1 MTMDSHLLNLLIV
14 EDDHTLAASLK
25 LLASN
30 NFRVFIAQ
38 KPSLIPEHIFFHI
51 ALVDM
56 HLESLPSD
64 SADGLEVIQKLLKK
78 NPQLEIV
85 AISGKLDRNLMEKSV
100 IVGAQRFLAKP
111 LSADEVMAVLEKL
124 EALWRLRLASHDNQ
138 KAKAHLIGKSEIS
151 ENIRKRIAEL
161 KSEKSPILIEG
172 ETGVG
177 KDVVARLLNEQE
189 ENLPFVTVNCSALTD
204 SLFESEFFGHLKG
217 SFTGADYNKIGFT
230 EAANGGDLFLDEIET
245 MPLQQ
250 QAKLLR
256 FLESGEIRKVGSKAP
271 LHVEVR
277 VIVASNIP
285 LKQLVAEKKFREDL
299 YFRLSAHRIEIPAL
313 RDRKEDIPL
322 IAKSF
327 IEAEKPKRNKNF
339 DDQAICELQN
349 YKWPGNVRELKR
361 VCEQLV
367 LTSPLPIIRDV
378 DVKKYI
384 ASEASVEKTVHFNFN
399 TSLDDFLKKQ
409 EKAFIESCLSQTQD
423 IDKTIDV
430 LKISKSSL
438 YKKIKDLGI
447 QYE

>member
-1 MTMDSHLLNLLIV
+1 MTPNSHLLNLLIV

-38 KPSLIPEHIFFHI
+38 KPSLIPDHIFFHI
-51 ALVDM
+51 ALIDM

-64 SADGLEVIQKLLKK
+64 SADGLEVVQQLIKK

-85 AISGKLDRNLMEKSV
+85 AISGKLDRYLMEKAV
-100 IVGAQRFLAKP
+100 LAGAQRFLAKP
-111 LSADEVMAVLEKL
+111 LSADEVTAILEKT
-124 EALWRLRLASHDNQ
+124 EALWRLRLATHDNH
-138 KAKAHLIGKSEIS
+138 KKTTRFIGTSDIS
-151 ENIRKRIAEL
+151 EKLRKRIAEL

-189 ENLPFVTVNCSALTD
+189 ENLPFITVNCSALTD

-217 SFTGADYNKIGFT
+217 SFTGADYNKIGFA
-230 EAANGGDLFLDEIET
+230 EAANGGDLFLDEIEA

-256 FLESGEIRKVGSKAP
+256 FLESGEIRKVGSKEAQ
-271 LHVEVR
+271 HVEVR
-277 VIVASNIP
+277 VIVASNVP

-313 RDRKEDIPL
+313 RDRKDDIPE

-327 IEAEKPKRNKNF
+327 IEAEKPKRNKAF
-339 DDQAICELQN
+339 DEPAIAELQK
-349 YKWPGNVRELKR
+349 YRWPGNVRELKR

-367 LTSPLPIIRDV
+367 LTSPLPIIRDI
-378 DVKKYI
+378 DVKKHI
-384 ASEASVEKTVHFNFN
+384 GLEAPTGHQSTILMNV
-399 TSLDDFLKKQ
+399 SLDEFLKKQ
-409 EKAFIESCLSQTQD
+409 EKSFIENCLHETQD
-423 IDKTIDV
+423 IDKALDV